1 MSNIVLKIDS
11 IEKSFGGLKA
21 VRELSLFVNKGEI
34 LGMIGPN
41 GSGKTTIFNIIS
53 GFLKPDR
60 GKIFLN
66 GTDITKLSPH
76 IRADLGIGRL
86 FQDVRIF
93 KKLTAIENVLLA
105 QKNHSIEGPLASFFK
120 INRIKNEKKKLI
132 EEALKW
138 LEFVGLKDKKDT
150 IAENL
155 SFGQQKLLALA
166 TILFSDPEIILLD
179 EPLSGLD
186 PEMKNKVLDL
196 ILELKELGKTI
207 IVIEHLLDFVFD
219 MSDRVILLNNGKKVY
234 DGSPKELRKNHLL
247 MEVFTGDHAQ

>member
-1 MSNIVLKIDS
+1 MNNIVLKIDS
-11 IEKSFGGLKA
+11 IEKSFGGFKA
-21 VRELSLFVNKGEI
+21 VRDFSLFVNKGEI
-34 LGMIGPN
+34 LGIIGPN

-53 GFLKPDR
+53 GFIKPDK
-60 GKIFLN
+60 GKIYLN
-66 GTDITKLSPH
+66 GTDITEFSPH

-86 FQDVRIF
+86 FQDVRVF
-93 KKLTAIENVLLA
+93 KKLTVIENVLLA
-105 QKNHSIEGPLASFFK
+105 HKNHDIENLFAPFFK
-120 INRIKNEKKKLI
+120 IKKVKNEKKKLT

-138 LEFVGLKDKKDT
+138 LKFVGLKDKKSN

-166 TILFSDPEIILLD
+166 IILFSNPEIILLD

-186 PEMKNKVLDL
+186 PQMKNKVLDL
-196 ILELKELGKTI
+196 ILKLKELGKTI

-219 MSDRVILLNNGKKVY
+219 ISDRVILLNNGKKVY

-247 MEVFTGDHAQ
+247 MEVFTGNHAE

>member
-21 VRELSLFVNKGEI
+21 VRDFSLFVNKGEI

-53 GFLKPDR
+53 GFLKPDK
-60 GKIFLN
+60 GKIYLN
-66 GTDITKLSPH
+66 EIDITKLSPH

-86 FQDVRIF
+86 FQDVRVF
-93 KKLTAIENVLLA
+93 KKLTVIENVLLA
-105 QKNHSIEGPLASFFK
+105 HKNHNIENLLAPFFK
-120 INRIKNEKKKLI
+120 TKKIKNEKKKLT

-166 TILFSDPEIILLD
+166 IILFSNPEIILLD

-186 PEMKNKVLDL
+186 PQMKNKVLAL
-196 ILELKELGKTI
+196 ILKLKELGKTI

-219 MSDRVILLNNGKKVY
+219 ISDRVILLNNGKKVY
-234 DGSPKELRKNHLL
+234 DGSPKGLQKNHLL
-247 MEVFTGDHAQ
+247 MDIFTGNYAE

>member
-21 VRELSLFVNKGEI
+21 VRDFSLFVNKGEI

-93 KKLTAIENVLLA
+93 KKLTVIENVLLA
-105 QKNHSIEGPLASFFK
+105 YKGHNIENLFPPFFK
-120 INRIKNEKKKLI
+120 IKKIKNEKKKLT

-155 SFGQQKLLALA
+155 SFGQQKILALA
-166 TILFSDPEIILLD
+166 TILSSNPEITLLD

-186 PEMKNKVLDL
+186 PEMKNKILNL

-234 DGSPKELRKNHLL
+234 DGSPEGLKENHLL
-247 MEVFTGDHAQ
+247 MDIFTGNHAE

>member
-1 MSNIVLKIDS
+1 MSNVVLKIDS

-21 VRELSLFVNKGEI
+21 VRDFSLFLNKGEI
-34 LGMIGPN
+34 LGIIGPN

-60 GKIFLN
+60 GRIFLN
-66 GTDITKLSPH
+66 GTDITKLSAH

-93 KKLTAIENVLLA
+93 KKLTVIENVLLA
-105 QKNHSIEGPLASFFK
+105 HKNHSIENLFAPFSK
-120 INRIKNEKKKLI
+120 IKKIKNEKRKLT

-138 LEFVGLKDKKDT
+138 LEFVGLKEKKDNL
-150 IAENL
+150 AENL

-166 TILFSDPEIILLD
+166 SILSSDPEIILLD

-247 MEVFTGDHAQ
+247 MEVFTGNHAE